1 MTNSCV
7 GQFEN
12 LNDKMNSVI
21 KIFSSSQNVLN
32 DAKMRLGAQITK
44 KNLDNLNYKVEI
56 LDNIENWKEYLA
68 INVENKFNFNGKEGI
83 LLTLYNGK
91 SATFLPVVAKDNL
104 NKWSKYDYMDNLSI
118 KASGN
123 KDDWKNKDSKIKIY
137 KSTVFKYN
145 CINES
150 I

>member
-1 MTNSCV
+1 MKYIDLHKEIIN
-7 GQFEN
+7 QN
-12 LNDKMNSVI
+12 INDNTFIDS
-21 KIFSSSQNVLN
+21 
-32 DAKMRLGAQITK
+32 
-44 KNLDNLNYKVEI
+44 
-56 LDNIENWKEYLA
+56 NI
-68 INVENKFNFNGKEGI
+68 G
-83 LLTLYNGK
+83 
-91 SATFLPVVAKDNL
+91 L

-150 I
+150 IEIE